1 VIKVPC
7 WKIIRDREAEELIE
21 KNYENTIVKKV
32 DREELGELL
41 LIKLV
46 EDSVR
51 LAEHPS
57 VENAADLL
65 DSLEEWLKLQGASL
79 EELLEITRDK
89 RAKEGRYTGYVVI
102 WLDREKC

>member
-1 VIKVPC
+1 MIKVPC